1 MLELKVY
8 DGSNEHYLELYIND
22 PVNLKYQFTDI
33 EEIQKAS
40 GSYSQSFRLPATDK
54 NVQLFGTFFQSN
66 TIEGFN
72 PKRKKQAELY
82 YQTIPILSGFIQ
94 LKSAYIQKENYADF
108 EIVFFGE
115 AVNLA
120 RTLGDKKL
128 KDLDLSAYDH
138 VVNYSNALMS
148 WAGLLFS
155 GDVRYGLIDKYNW
168 SNNGNGVAI
177 TQTNPIYAGQMTL
190 FLRLEKLLD
199 QIAEDNGF
207 TFEST
212 WKGTLDNYYVPMMN
226 GKQNILG
233 ASGQEDISFGV
244 GLAVDQN
251 VTLNLNTA
259 LSPLQYHPVSA
270 LSDTSPFFDNGGLF
284 ASNQYDAGEDGD
296 LDMIIQATIE
306 NTTSGVIGASLA
318 VVNVTDTEI
327 VWSSSWNNIQGSDTQ
342 TLQYSASISVEQG
355 KSYQFY
361 IFHGATASGQLVLQG
376 TNGGFDYLG
385 TWWRM
390 IDTNIYFGQTA
401 TLSTNAPD
409 IKQIDFLTSLQK
421 MFNLVFVPDKLDPT
435 KIKIEPF
442 DDFVSGGSIKDWTDY
457 LDYSKD
463 VVLEPTTDIQS
474 KNYEW
479 TYSKEKDFLNKFY
492 EDNAKRVFGRYL
504 IEDGENDFATGDK
517 KVEPKFG
524 AYPLNR
530 IGGTDMLL
538 HQSIDAQGQV
548 IKDPLC
554 KVVYWGG
561 LQNGSGFIVYNDAT
575 STPVVATSYP
585 YFGHYSVP
593 NPDVLDIDLNFG
605 GEIPAYPIEANPYNN
620 LFNTYWRNYVNQLYS
635 TQARIMTAFFDLKSA
650 DIASFEYSDS
660 IWIKDS
666 YWRILSIDYSPNS
679 NDLSKV
685 KLIKVLDDVRACDQ
699 IPYQS
704 NVGGLITFQNA
715 DGSTTITP
723 SQTCCERF
731 GYVYIGAN
739 CYQQFNE
746 GFDDAKLIGFE
757 AVSGGLKDSNLEG
770 NVFANGSN
778 IVAKSGSSGLV
789 VGDSITIENLASN
802 SLVHGEDIQLDSLR
816 NVMIGGS
823 NAYGFVEGSH
833 RGAGWWYEKFKTGN
847 KGAHQ
852 HGSIAFIYYGT
863 FAKGSSIE
871 LFIEGKL
878 NNRLELPNEV
888 VMNCVFNVSLGLVNV
903 ATGRFDQQ
911 WSMMFF
917 DSFRKSNSL
926 AYNAYGLHANAP
938 IHQAGD
944 FSSNAIHMDIDTTTD
959 AKQHRVELHNQ
970 NETLPRGSNV
980 QILCTLNY
988 TMVRL

>member
-8 DGSNEHYLELYIND
+8 DGSNEHYLELYVND

-40 GSYSQSFRLPATDK
+40 GSYSQSFRVPATDK
-54 NVQLFGTFFQSN
+54 NVELFGTFFQSN
-66 TIEGFN
+66 TVEGFN

-94 LKSAYIQKENYADF
+94 LKSAYIQKEKYADF

-138 VVNYSNALMS
+138 TVNYSNTFSS
-148 WAGLLFS
+148 WLGLLFS

-177 TQTNPIYAGQMTL
+177 TEASPIYAGQMTP
-190 FLRLEKLLD
+190 FLRVEKILD

-212 WKGTLDNYYVPMMN
+212 WKGTLDNYYVPFYN
-226 GKQNILG
+226 GSKNVLG
-233 ASGQEDISFGV
+233 ASGVENISFGV
-244 GLAVDQN
+244 GLSLWQV
-251 VTLNLNTA
+251 VTFNFDPT
-259 LSPLQYHPVSA
+259 LSPLQYHPISA
-270 LSDTSPFFDNGGLF
+270 WSDTSPFFDNGGLF
-284 ASNQYDAGEDGD
+284 SSDQYNAGEDAS
-296 LDMIIQATIE
+296 LETIMQARVQ
-306 NTTSGVIGASLA
+306 NLTSGVIGCSLA
-318 VVNVTDTEI
+318 IVNVTDNEI
-327 VWSSSWNNIQGSDTQ
+327 IYSSPWTNIQGGGDVTVLEEA
-342 TLQYSASISVEQG
+342 TIEVEGG
-355 KSYQFY
+355 KSYQLY
-361 IFHGATASGQLVLQG
+361 LFHGSTTSGQLQIQG
-376 TNGGFDYLG
+376 TNGGFDVQG

-401 TLSTNAPD
+401 SLAVNAPD

-421 MFNLVFVPDKLDPT
+421 MFNLVFVPDRLDPT

-479 TYSKEKDFLNKFY
+479 TYSKDKDFLNKFY
-492 EDNAKRVFGRYL
+492 EENASRVFGRYL

-517 KVEPKFG
+517 KIEPNLG

-530 IGGTDMLL
+530 IGGTNMLV
-538 HQSIDAQGQV
+538 HQSVDAQGQV

-561 LQNGSGFIVYNDAT
+561 TQSTLDMYLYNDA
-575 STPVVATSYP
+575 SGVVVGTTLYP

-593 NPDVLDIDLNFG
+593 NPDVGDIDLNFG

-635 TQARIMTAFFDLKSA
+635 TEARIMTAHFDLKSA
-650 DIASFEYSDS
+650 DIASFQYSDS

-666 YWRILSIDYSPNS
+666 YWRVLSIDYSPNS

-685 KLIKVLDDVRACDQ
+685 KLIKVLADTRACDQ
-699 IPYQS
+699 IPFQS

-715 DGSTTITP
+715 DGTTTITP

-739 CYQQFNE
+739 CYQSFNE
-746 GFDDAKLIGFE
+746 GFDDAKQVGFQ
-757 AVSGGLKDSNLEG
+757 AVSGGLKSSNLEG

-778 IVAKSGSSGLV
+778 VVAKSGSSGLV
-789 VGDSITIENLASN
+789 IGDNITIETLSSN

-823 NAYGFVEGSH
+823 NAYGFVEGTH
-833 RGAGWWYEKFKTGN
+833 RGAGWYYDQFKTGN
-847 KGAHQ
+847 KGAYQ
-852 HGSIAFIYYGT
+852 HGTIDFLYTGALT
-863 FAKGSSIE
+863 QGSSIE

-888 VMNCVFNVSLGLVNV
+888 VMNCTFNVSIGEIN
-903 ATGRFDQQ
+903 AASGRFDKMD
-911 WSMMFF
+911 SMIFF
-917 DSFRKSNSL
+917 DSFRKSNNV
-926 AYNAYGLHANAP
+926 AYNSFGAHTNNP
-938 IHQAGD
+938 IHHAGD
-944 FSSNAIHMDIDTTTD
+944 YSTNAIHMDVDTTTD
-959 AKQHRVELHNQ
+959 TTQHRIELHNQ
-970 NETLPRGSNV
+970 SQTITNNV

-988 TMVRL
+988 TMVRK

>member
-8 DGSNEHYLELYIND
+8 DGTEEHYLELYVND

-40 GSYSQSFRLPATDK
+40 GSYSQSFRVPATDK

-66 TIEGFN
+66 TTAGFN

-138 VVNYSNALMS
+138 TVNYSNAILS
-148 WAGLLFS
+148 WAGSLFS

-168 SNNGNGVAI
+168 SNLGNGIAI
-177 TQTNPIYAGQMTL
+177 TEDDPIYAGQMTL
-190 FLRLEKLLD
+190 FLRVEKLLD

-226 GKQNILG
+226 GTKAINGQNGYSSESFYAGII
-233 ASGQEDISFGV
+233 ANQSVVVSGLTEH
-244 GLAVDQN
+244 L
-251 VTLNLNTA
+251 VTSMDDT
-259 LSPLQYHPVSA
+259 
-270 LSDTSPFFDNGGLF
+270 TSPFFDNGGNF
-284 ASNQYDAGEDGD
+284 ASNIYSPSNDQELDYEVTAIVRNDSGNPVAGTARVGIQNITDGVN
-296 LDMIIQATIE
+296 I
-306 NTTSGVIGASLA
+306 
-318 VVNVTDTEI
+318 VV
-327 VWSSSWNNIQGSDTQ
+327 S
-342 TLQYSASISVEQG
+342 
-355 KSYQFY
+355 
-361 IFHGATASGQLVLQG
+361 GATQIPVGQTFVVQASGSIVLEASKQYRLVVILEASS
-376 TNGGFDYLG
+376 G
-385 TWWRM
+385 TWT
-390 IDTNIYFGQTA
+390 IFPNLFGVAYTGFRVINLLPYVGYTA
-401 TLSTNAPD
+401 SLSTNAPD

-463 VVLEPTTDIQS
+463 VVIEPTTDIQS

-479 TYSKEKDFLNKFY
+479 TYSKDKDFLNKFY
-492 EDNAKRVFGRYL
+492 EENAKRVFGRYL

-517 KVEPKFG
+517 KVEPMFG
-524 AYPLNR
+524 AFPLNR

-561 LQNGSGFIVYNDAT
+561 VQNGSGFIGYNDAI
-575 STPVVATSYP
+575 STPVVATAYP

-635 TQARIMTAFFDLKSA
+635 TEARLMTAYFDLKSA
-650 DIASFEYSDS
+650 DIASFQYSDN

-666 YWRILSIDYSPNS
+666 YWRVLSIDYSPNS

-685 KLIKVLDDVRACDQ
+685 KLIKVLADVRACDQ

-739 CYQQFNE
+739 CYQSFNE
-746 GFDDAKLIGFE
+746 GFDDPKLIGFE
-757 AVSGGLKDSNLEG
+757 AVSGGLKTSNLEG

-789 VGDSITIENLASN
+789 IGDDITIENLASN

-816 NVMIGGS
+816 NVMVGGS

-833 RGAGWWYEKFKTGN
+833 RGAGWWYENFKTGN
-847 KGAHQ
+847 KGAYQTGQIH
-852 HGSIAFIYYGT
+852 FIYKGN
-863 FAKGSSIE
+863 FAKTSSIE

-878 NNRLELPNEV
+878 NNRLSLPNEV
-888 VMNCVFNVSLGLVNV
+888 VMNCVFNVSVGTINP
-903 ATGRFDQQ
+903 ASGRFDQQ
-911 WSMMFF
+911 DSMIFF
-917 DSFRKSNSL
+917 DSFRKSNNL
-926 AYNAYGLHANAP
+926 AYNAYGLHANTP

-944 FSSNAIHMDIDTTTD
+944 FSSNAIHMDVDTTTD
-959 AKQHRVELHNQ
+959 TTQHRIELHNQ
-970 NETLPRGSNV
+970 NQNLRQQV